1 VILRESLIICLIF
14 VHSDFLA
21 LELNF
26 MSKLNKCSRKCL
38 ECKKDLLN
46 PTESLTHL
54 ACGMPETEQI
64 SKEIEELLKQHQ
76 NLE

>member
-1 VILRESLIICLIF
+1 
-14 VHSDFLA
+14 
-21 LELNF
+21 
-26 MSKLNKCSRKCL
+26 L